1 MSAARYTTRRTHR
14 PGRTHIIFL
23 TLPLSERRRRR
34 LQVKMGTLSGRLA
47 ATGSDAF
54 GIFGSDLD
62 SSNPLIEISLMVPFL
77 APTQLLMGY

>member
-1 MSAARYTTRRTHR
+1 M
-14 PGRTHIIFL
+14 
-23 TLPLSERRRRR
+23 
-34 LQVKMGTLSGRLA
+34 KMGTLSSRLA